1 MEGIYKQVTLTPDT
15 ANTSVTD
22 EGTAFNVQVGP
33 TLEEAKQQAG
43 ISTTA
48 AGGE

>member
-33 TLEEAKQQAG
+33 TLEEAKQAAD
-43 ISTTA
+43 IAA
-48 AGGE
+48 AGSGE